1 MAPPEQIIAP
11 APQELLKDAA
21 LAGAWILDPSRSTVS
36 LKSKILGLAPV
47 NGLFRQVTGTGTI
60 TPAGEVS
67 GAITVAAASI
77 DTENTQRDTHL
88 RSADFF
94 DSENYPDITFTLEG
108 IRPSGQGVTVTGT
121 LSVRDR
127 ARPVTFD
134 GTTAIQGHG
143 EAWLDAEVHINR
155 ADFGL
160 TWNLMGLVSM
170 NNTLTIHAV
179 FTKQ

>member
-1 MAPPEQIIAP
+1 MAPPEQITAP

-36 LKSKILGLAPV
+36 LKSKILGLAPI

-60 TPAGEVS
+60 SPAGKVS

-77 DTENTQRDTHL
+77 DTKNTRRDTHL

-94 DSENYPDITFTLEG
+94 DSENYPDITFTVEG
-108 IRPSGQGVTVTGT
+108 IRPSGQGVTVTGS

-134 GTTAIQGHG
+134 GTAAIQGDG
-143 EAWLDAEVHINR
+143 EVWLNAEVHITGPTS
-155 ADFGL
+155 ASPG
-160 TWNLMGLVSM
+160 T
-170 NNTLTIHAV
+170 
-179 FTKQ
+179 